1 LKKPLYKYLLALI
14 DFILINISFWLA
26 ICFHSNWQVKIVFS
40 DYPFI
45 DPQAVVILLYSIIVL
60 FIFQYNDLYKINVF
74 ITITNHTIRL
84 IQALFFSV
92 LGFAVIAF
100 FIRSD
105 IIIDSQLVVS
115 YYLLAAL
122 IIFIVGRVLLF
133 RNLFRILAKNNLYT
147 LPIIIIGSGKTAK
160 LLAANLS
167 LNNPY
172 GLDVIGFVDDAL
184 SPQTVIFQSKKI
196 LGHIID
202 LSSIVE
208 KYSIKEIIICTEDMT
223 HERLLQMLDVC
234 YMTKVRVKIA
244 SPLYGIITE
253 KIFTETYGEV
263 PVVDAGQLEDNLTRQ
278 LIKRLFDIVFTTV
291 GMIILLPIFLIIAI
305 AVTLDSR
312 GPIIYSQI
320 RIGKNGRPFRFY
332 KFRSMVVDSDKDV
345 KRMKAAA
352 RFIRGSI
359 NNNAKSN
366 KIVSEDKVT
375 RVGRFIRRTSI
386 DELPQLFNVL
396 KGDMSLV
403 GPRPDVPY
411 AVEVYEEW
419 HKRRLSIKPGCT
431 GVWQVNG
438 RSEVTFEDMV
448 ILDLYYIQN
457 CSFLLDLKILFKT
470 IPVMILGKGGA

>member
-14 DFILINISFWLA
+14 DFILINVSFWLA
-26 ICFHSNWQVKIVFS
+26 IWFHSNWQVKIIFS

-45 DPQAVVILLYSIIVL
+45 NPQAVVILLYSIIVL

-100 FIRSD
+100 FIRSN

-172 GLDVIGFVDDAL
+172 GLDVIGFIDDAL

-196 LGHIID
+196 LGKIID

-263 PVVDAGQLEDNLTRQ
+263 PVVDAGQLDDNLTRQ
-278 LIKRLFDIVFTTV
+278 LIKRLFDIVVTTV
-291 GMIILLPIFLIIAI
+291 GMIILLPVFLMIAI
-305 AVTLDSR
+305 VVRLDSR

-320 RIGKNGRPFRFY
+320 RIGKDGRPFRFY

-345 KRMKAAA
+345 KRIKAAA

-359 NNNAKSN
+359 SNNTKSN

-411 AVEVYEEW
+411 AVDVYEEW